1 MATNTFI
8 DSPVWKQFE
17 EEARRQGADPVDLVT
32 KYMNECIEIW
42 EDEALDL
49 DEEISHDVQRS
60 GHTEDDAVEI
70 VRQDRQ
76 DKKNQRVSS

>member
-1 MATNTFI
+1 MATNTLI

-42 EDEALDL
+42 EDEALD
-49 DEEISHDVQRS
+49 EEISHDVQKS

-70 VRQDRQ
+70 VRQYRQ
-76 DKKNQRVSS
+76 EKKNQRVSS

>member
-1 MATNTFI
+1 MAMNTLI

-42 EDEALDL
+42 EDEALD
-49 DEEISHDVQRS
+49 DEISSDVQQS
-60 GHTEDDAVEI
+60 GYTEDDAVDI
-70 VRQDRQ
+70 VRQYRQ
-76 DKKNQRVSS
+76 EKKNQRVSS

>member
-1 MATNTFI
+1 MATNTLI

-32 KYMNECIEIW
+32 KYMNECIEAW
-42 EDEALDL
+42 EDEALD
-49 DEEISHDVQRS
+49 DEISRDVQKS

-70 VRQDRQ
+70 VRQYRQ
-76 DKKNQRVSS
+76 EKKNQRVSS

>member
-1 MATNTFI
+1 MATNTLT

-42 EDEALDL
+42 EDEALD
-49 DEEISHDVQRS
+49 DEISLDVQKS
-60 GHTEDDAVEI
+60 GFREDDAVEI
-70 VRQDRQ
+70 VRQYRQ
-76 DKKNQRVSS
+76 EKKRERVSS